1 MLKAARVAAEG
12 RELSCENA
20 NRGVNN
26 PEPSLGERLRS
37 WRDRNA
43 RQEPLSAWVIVG
55 SPASSARACSV
66 GERQLR

>member
-26 PEPSLGERLRS
+26 PEPVL
-37 WRDRNA
+37 
-43 RQEPLSAWVIVG
+43 
-55 SPASSARACSV
+55 ASGCVPGGIGTPDKSR
-66 GERQLR
+66 